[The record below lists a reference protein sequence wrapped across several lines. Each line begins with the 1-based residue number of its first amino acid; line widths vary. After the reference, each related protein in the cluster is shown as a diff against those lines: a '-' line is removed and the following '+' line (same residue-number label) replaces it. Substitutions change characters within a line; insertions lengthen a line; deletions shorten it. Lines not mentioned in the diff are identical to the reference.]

1 MLWGLTQISL
11 FEASKYDQ
19 NKFISLVEIFKG
31 FEGSLYRHQDA
42 LNALNGLVLDELLL
56 FSNSKIMYGNPYSLN
71 DDNLILA
78 WHLCYGFVSVS
89 SYVPCGHLL
98 GKG

>member
-11 FEASKYDQ
+11 FEASRYDQ
-19 NKFISLVEIFKG
+19 NKLISLVEIFKG

-56 FSNSKIMYGNPYSLN
+56 FSNSKIMYGERRQFHTVLTM
-71 DDNLILA
+71 II
-78 WHLCYGFVSVS
+78 
-89 SYVPCGHLL
+89 
-98 GKG
+98 